1 MYAEVL
7 ERLKKAYAQVIN
19 RIGDPLNEN
28 TLIGPLHSE
37 VSLENFEKTIQEIE
51 KQGGTIEFGGKVK

>member
-37 VSLENFEKTIQEIE
+37 VSLENFKKTIQEIE